1 MCDNRCMNEYKD
13 VANKLL
19 WVDLEMT
26 GLVPEEDRILEVA
39 AIVTDF
45 DFNELDVYESVIY
58 QPPTVM
64 ATMNEWCVSV
74 HTASGLVDRVA
85 AAPNEQHVVNEF
97 SEFIRRNFANQP
109 AVLAGNSVH
118 QDRLFIRHW
127 WPAIEQRLHYRML
140 DVSSW
145 KIIMQGKY
153 HKIFTKQENHRALDD
168 VRESIA
174 ELKFYLSEK

>member
-1 MCDNRCMNEYKD
+1 MNQYKD
-13 VANKLL
+13 IASKLL

-26 GLVPEEDRILEVA
+26 GLNPLTDRILEVA

-58 QPPTVM
+58 QPPEIL
-64 ATMNEWCVSV
+64 ATMDEWCVST
-74 HTASGLVDRVA
+74 HTASGLIDRVQ

-97 SEFIRRNFANQP
+97 AQFIVKNFGAEP
-109 AVLAGNSVH
+109 AVLSGNSIH
-118 QDRLFIRHW
+118 QDRLFIRQW
-127 WPAIEQRLHYRML
+127 WPVVEQRLHYRML

-145 KIIMQGKY
+145 KIIMQSKY
-153 HKIFTKQENHRALDD
+153 HKVFGKHENHRALED

-174 ELKFYLSEK
+174 ELKFYLGNR